1 MTPHRA
7 KELGIAPTKSE
18 LRCHIGIDVH
28 QFLQEHSPTKGLGD
42 FLTVIVREYNNRK
55 SLSDKIDRVEL
66 LIRQL
71 LDEKKLSNAR

>member
-7 KELGIAPTKSE
+7 KELGIDPTKSE

-28 QFLQEHSPTKGLGD
+28 TFLLEHSPTKGLGD
-42 FLTVIVREYNNRK
+42 FLTVIVRDYANRK
-55 SLSDKIDRVEL
+55 MVSDKIDRVEL

-71 LDEKKLSNAR
+71 LDEKKRVNP

>member
-1 MTPHRA
+1 MTPHCA

-42 FLTVIVREYNNRK
+42 FLTVIVREYANRK
-55 SLSDKIDRVEL
+55 MVSDKIHRVEL

-71 LDEKKLSNAR
+71 LDEKKHANS